1 MIDAEM
7 HRRVER
13 LLRGDR
19 RVDDLD
25 RIFLGLRDRAHG
37 RASVRE
43 IGDFVAHRG
52 ERDKGPVT
60 SRVRDIFISL
70 HSWAGGLLGRVP
82 TLEQARKV
90 AGANLRIA
98 TDAQL
103 QHRLALRRTVVA
115 SVLEQ
120 GFRKLEQGRQLT
132 ERERRVVNYLSS
144 AFIWNQVFTDGEV
157 EADLAFVLERL
168 KLLKNDERA
177 RLHALA
183 PFLALYVITLL
194 HGSAIRLDE
203 LGRAELFANYR
214 NDQQRLEVKATLI
227 ITDIGKPIIAP
238 VCIFWTG
245 LSAADWCHP
254 SLLASPEVWE
264 GPLEIDETGLLAGM
278 R

>member
-1 MIDAEM
+1 MQ
-7 HRRVER
+7 RRVER

-19 RVDDLD
+19 RPDDLD
-25 RIFLGLRDRAHG
+25 RLYLNLRDRAHG

-70 HSWAGGLLGRVP
+70 HSWASGLLGQTP

-90 AGANLRIA
+90 TAANLRIA
-98 TDAQL
+98 TDEQL

-120 GFRKLEQGRQLT
+120 AFRKLEQGRQTT
-132 ERERRVVNYLSS
+132 ERERRVVNYLGS
-144 AFIWNQVFTDGEV
+144 AFIWNQVFTDEEV

-168 KLLKNDERA
+168 KLLNHDDCA
-177 RLHALA
+177 RLHTVA
-183 PFLALYVITLL
+183 PFLTLYVITLL

-203 LGRAELFANYR
+203 LGRAELFATYR
-214 NDQQRLEVKATLI
+214 NEQQRLEVKATLI
-227 ITDIGKPIIAP
+227 ITDIGKPMIAP

-245 LSAADWCHP
+245 LSAASWCDP
-254 SLLASPEVWE
+254 SLLECRVEWD
-264 GPLEIDETGLLAGM
+264 GPLEINEAGLLAGM